1 MKSNF
6 LRNICI
12 NRIPN
17 NELIKEKNKGRDV
30 PSNPSTPSCI
40 NATPIFPRYEYSINE
55 TTITIPPY
63 NTSTNIHVLARAWPT
78 RMWYEIF
85 KRKRVLPSNSKCY
98 VIGID
103 QDHAT
108 WWSSAEW
115 VENSLPTSKK
125 VRSFHSGS
133 GKLMKRVEEKC
144 YENDSQAVNQAL
156 LPSSVMA
163 TYLPYRRSV
172 EKEIARDVTVPI
184 SCDGI
189 IHIIGSKMF
198 KTILHAVYSPL
209 ELPSKVITSSDKEM
223 VALLLAFRT
232 KRGQAVLSKL
242 LNSEMQT
249 ASVSDT
255 DMVYLTDTVN
265 SILHGNGFQALTIG
279 TAVGEAEDSLFSF
292 PNERHCLNSGFTTQR
307 RHLLQHRRRSTVR
320 DAFSS
325 FRESLHKISAH
336 SKRIRTDD
344 DDDVILNKDYTTIY
358 SSFSEYPQQSKVP
371 NLAKMTRPSLTVT
384 ANVEESKLEPDK
396 NLNDEDELQTSAAD
410 LANTVNHAI
419 MLFKKGSAVISA
431 AATELD
437 DEVYKFHGIE
447 VPFQCQN
454 LQNNGCRVSTTD
466 VRVFS
471 SNADPRT
478 PSLSPQN
485 SHDSISSGDE
495 DFDREEVVQQPFSSE
510 DSGNLSHPVSY
521 SQHGQTAHSISLVS
535 DSSPATNSPPSSP
548 HAEITPPSSPHAEL
562 TPPSSPHAELS
573 PPLSLPY
580 FQPVEETG
588 PPCSIEE
595 QQISPLN
602 DAIPS
607 QVTPSI
613 TSFQED
619 QSSSESSQTTPDS
632 DEGWPANSQIE
643 TVNGTRVRE
652 DAVLLVGPHLMPS
665 VQDCND
671 NLSPGSEYNPQQS
684 PHQQDYANSNSHC
697 QQMQSTALDFGIF
710 VTNGQIET
718 KAKKI
723 ECFAGVAGPR
733 SPSSSP
739 ENSLSI
745 SSLIQQPGPQQ
756 YLSDSG
762 NSSHTDSRNSAPNQS
777 SPRAY
782 SERYGS
788 TSSSSSRSRSNPPS
802 SHLDLSAPPSLPIAP
817 AIDEQGCQPSST
829 NELQHQRPSLNDRF
843 SSTQFSSISSRS
855 SSSEFVSDISRHL
868 SDSEFFTAAVD
879 VADNR
884 STPSVLVSGNTTFP
898 PPYIT
903 RGGLEQLPSPQCEQD
918 SSGIEPGCQQG
929 SVNELHEQRP
939 SPNTRSSSPVPG
951 IPSRSP
957 SPEQFDSDVSCH
969 SSDNEWAMPTIDT
982 TDHAATTA
990 VLVSGVS
997 PQQPPLHE

>member
-1 MKSNF
+1 MNNVITYSDPIIPSRTLFDLPPHEAIEPKIESNESISKTLNDSNEVNILQKNKDSMKSNF

-17 NELIKEKNKGRDV
+17 NEL
-30 PSNPSTPSCI
+30 
-40 NATPIFPRYEYSINE
+40 
-55 TTITIPPY
+55 
-63 NTSTNIHVLARAWPT
+63 
-78 RMWYEIF
+78 
-85 KRKRVLPSNSKCY
+85 
-98 VIGID
+98 
-103 QDHAT
+103 
-108 WWSSAEW
+108 
-115 VENSLPTSKK
+115 
-125 VRSFHSGS
+125 
-133 GKLMKRVEEKC
+133 EEKC
-144 YENDSQAVNQAL
+144 YENDSQAVNQARL
-156 LPSSVMA
+156 AFSGMA
-163 TYLPYRRSV
+163 TYYRHRV
-172 EKEIARDVTVPI
+172 KKEITRDVTITI
-184 SCDGI
+184 SRDRI
-189 IHIIGSKMF
+189 ICIIGSKIF

-265 SILHGNGFQALTIG
+265 LILHGNGFQALTIG

-336 SKRIRTDD
+336 SKRIHTDD

-410 LANTVNHAI
+410 LANTAI

-437 DEVYKFHGIE
+437 DEVFKFHGIE

-510 DSGNLSHPVSY
+510 DSGNLSHSVSY

-613 TSFQED
+613 TSSQED

-684 PHQQDYANSNSHC
+684 PHQQDYANSNSYY
-697 QQMQSTALDFGIF
+697 QQMQSTA
-710 VTNGQIET
+710 NGQIET

-782 SERYGS
+782 SERNGS

-829 NELQHQRPSLNDRF
+829 NELQHQRPSPNDRF
-843 SSTQFSSISSRS
+843 PSTQFSSISSRS

-898 PPYIT
+898 PPYIK
-903 RGGLEQLPSPQCEQD
+903 RGRLEQLPSPQCEQD
-918 SSGIEPGCQQG
+918 SSGIEPRCQQG

-969 SSDNEWAMPTIDT
+969 SSDNEWAVPTIDT